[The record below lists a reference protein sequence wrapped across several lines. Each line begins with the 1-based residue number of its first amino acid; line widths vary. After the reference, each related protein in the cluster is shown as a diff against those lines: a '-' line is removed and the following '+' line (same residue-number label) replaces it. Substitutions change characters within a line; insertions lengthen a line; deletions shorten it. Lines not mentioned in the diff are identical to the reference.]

1 MSVRIALTESQWVS
15 LTSFFE
21 EIYGD
26 EAADWD
32 YYSLTHLQVWKRW
45 FRQHNIVYKENI
57 EKYGVGPWSAGYDTV
72 EDLLID
78 EMPYKYKQ

>member
-26 EAADWD
+26 EAAGWD

-45 FRQHNIVYKENI
+45 FRQHNIVYKKTTRTEY
-57 EKYGVGPWSAGYDTV
+57 KPKKAATV
-72 EDLLID
+72 V
-78 EMPYKYKQ
+78 